1 MDVPCKYLNFLYS
14 QEEAEID
21 FMVELDINDGQV
33 WPNFQLTNFVTR
45 KIFNLWIWNAP
56 RLIRLIIIYDT
67 L

>member
-45 KIFNLWIWNAP
+45 KIFNLRI
-56 RLIRLIIIYDT
+56 
-67 L
+67 